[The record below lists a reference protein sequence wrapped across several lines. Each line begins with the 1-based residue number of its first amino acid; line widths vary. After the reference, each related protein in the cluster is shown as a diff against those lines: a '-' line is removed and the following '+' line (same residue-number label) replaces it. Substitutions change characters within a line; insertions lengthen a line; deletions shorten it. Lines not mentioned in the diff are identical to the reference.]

1 MAKEKEVQWPWW
13 TKLIGSL
20 EREEAFKRARAMG
33 AVDKHSRVDV
43 DVGVLYDVKVVTK
56 NGAEHTVRWD
66 GVVDARYSYDQDCY
80 RRQLVFKHDR
90 HAVWTAGRTT
100 TQILKKLQKSSV
112 VIVDRWMQEKARRKE
127 RYNKEAEHEA
137 FIKSFDDIGRARAMM
152 VDLNYMLR
160 KDVSVGLRLSDM
172 TPKEFGDVITALET
186 CAPRVV
192 QRWRLAFD
200 MHKEDLDN
208 EHLPGGASSTQ

>member
-1 MAKEKEVQWPWW
+1 MATKEKEVPWPWW
-13 TKLIGSL
+13 AKLIGSS
-20 EREEAFKRARAMG
+20 ERKEAFKRARAMG
-33 AVDKHSRVDV
+33 AVDKHPQD
-43 DVGVLYDVKVVTK
+43 DIAVLYKVKVVTK
-56 NGAEHTVRWD
+56 DGAEHTVTWD
-66 GVVDARYSYDQDCY
+66 GVVDLRYSQDCY

-112 VIVDRWMQEKARRKE
+112 VIVERWMQEKARRKE
-127 RYNKEAEHEA
+127 RHNKEAEHEA
-137 FIKSFDDIGRARAMM
+137 LVRSFDDIGRARSMM

-172 TPKEFGDVITALET
+172 TPKEFDDIITALET

-200 MHKEDLDN
+200 MHKENLDN
-208 EHLPGGASSTQ
+208 E